1 MNNGILEGIKVV
13 DLSRY
18 ISGPNACSLLGNL
31 GADVIKVESPDGE
44 PVREY
49 EPALNGESFYYMVFN
64 RNKRGVTLNTRTD
77 KGKELLRALLADA
90 DVLVE
95 NYRPGTLEKMGLSW
109 DELHKL
115 NPKLILASISGFGQS
130 GPMAGKAGFD
140 SILQATSGLMSLTG
154 SPDGEP
160 YLMGT
165 FVIDYCTSIYC
176 AYAVLAALIQREKTG
191 EGQRVELSLMD
202 TAASLLIDA
211 IPEDILLNKRRSRI
225 GNLDKCTAPVGCFRD
240 KNGEYVYIIAAPQAH
255 WLKLADIIGRPE
267 LADDPRFKTVPVRHA
282 HAAEVN
288 IYVEEWTEKL
298 TVEEIIA
305 ELDKAGIPAAKVL
318 SVHEFLQ
325 LDQVKHNKQ
334 IINVPYTGLGDIP
347 MQGFPTAFSAMPEQ
361 LFRGAPNLGEHN
373 YEIYGQLGYTRE
385 QVDKMREAH
394 DI

>member
-1 MNNGILEGIKVV
+1 
-13 DLSRY
+13 
-18 ISGPNACSLLGNL
+18 
-31 GADVIKVESPDGE
+31 
-44 PVREY
+44 
-49 EPALNGESFYYMVFN
+49 
-64 RNKRGVTLNTRTD
+64 
-77 KGKELLRALLADA
+77 
-90 DVLVE
+90 
-95 NYRPGTLEKMGLSW
+95 
-109 DELHKL
+109 
-115 NPKLILASISGFGQS
+115 
-130 GPMAGKAGFD
+130 MAHG
-140 SILQATSGLMSLTG
+140 
-154 SPDGEP
+154 
-160 YLMGT
+160 
-165 FVIDYCTSIYC
+165 
-176 AYAVLAALIQREKTG
+176 
-191 EGQRVELSLMD
+191 
-202 TAASLLIDA
+202 
-211 IPEDILLNKRRSRI
+211 DILLNKRRSRI

-288 IYVEEWTEKL
+288 VYVEEWTEKL

>member
-1 MNNGILEGIKVV
+1 MNTNILDGVKVI

-64 RNKRGVTLNTRTD
+64 RNKRGVTLNTRTE

-95 NYRPGTLEKMGLSW
+95 NYRPGTLEKMGLGW
-109 DELHKL
+109 EELHKL
-115 NPKLILASISGFGQS
+115 NPRLILASISGFGQR

-140 SILQATSGLMSLTG
+140 SILQATGGLMSLTG

-176 AYAVLAALIQREKTG
+176 AYAVLAALLQREKTG
-191 EGQRVELSLMD
+191 LGQRIELSLLD

-211 IPEDILLNKRRSRI
+211 IPEDKLLHKHRTRI

-240 KNGEYVYIIAAPQAH
+240 KNGEYIYIIAAPQAH
-255 WLKLADIIGRPE
+255 WLKLAEIIGHPE
-267 LADDPRFKTVPVRHA
+267 LTEDPRFQTVPIRHA
-282 HAAEVN
+282 HAAQVN
-288 IYVEEWTEKL
+288 AYVQQWTQTL
-298 TVEEIIA
+298 SCEEILAI
-305 ELDKAGIPAAKVL
+305 LDGAGIPCAKVL

-325 LDQVKHNKQ
+325 LEQVAHNRQ
-334 IINVPYTGLGDIP
+334 IIGVPYGDLGEIP
-347 MQGFPTAFSAMPEQ
+347 MQGFPVSFSAMPEQ
-361 LFRGAPNLGEHN
+361 LFRGAPTLGQHN
-373 YEIYGQLGYTRE
+373 EEIYAQLGYTPAQINE
-385 QVDKMREAH
+385 MKEAH

>member
-1 MNNGILEGIKVV
+1 MSILEGIRVI

-18 ISGPNACSLLGNL
+18 IAGPNTATLLGNL

-64 RNKRGVTLNTRTD
+64 RNKRGVTLNTRTE
-77 KGKELLRALLADA
+77 KGKELLRKLIQDA

-95 NYRPGTLEKMGLSW
+95 NYRPGTMAKMGLGWESI
-109 DELHKL
+109 HAL
-115 NPKLILASISGFGQS
+115 NPRLIMVSISGFGQS
-130 GPMAGKAGFD
+130 GPMAENAGFD

-154 SPDGEP
+154 DPDGEP

-176 AYAVLAALIQREKTG
+176 AYAVLAAILHRQKTG
-191 EGQRVELSLMD
+191 EGQWIEANLLN

-211 IPEDILLNKRRSRI
+211 IPEDILLNRRRNRI

-240 KNGEYVYIIAAPQAH
+240 RNGEYVYIVAAPQNH
-255 WLKLADIIGRPE
+255 WESIARLIGHAE
-267 LADDPRFKTVPVRHA
+267 LIEDERFRTVPVRHA
-282 HAAEVN
+282 HAKEVN
-288 IYVEEWTEKL
+288 AYVAAWVREKSAGEVISDL
-298 TVEEIIA
+298 
-305 ELDKAGIPAAKVL
+305 KALGIPAARVL

-325 LDQVKHNKQ
+325 LPQVRHNQQ
-334 IINVPYTGLGDIP
+334 IIDVPYTGLGNIP
-347 MQGFPTAFSAMPEQ
+347 MQGFPVSFSAMPNQ

-373 YEIYGQLGYTRE
+373 DEIFGALGYSAQELRTMKESR
-385 QVDKMREAH
+385 